1 MRQPLEA
8 TTARSSNTAA
18 EKAPTGQVRYAP
30 RSMGDGR
37 YIPTVS
43 LPRRHAR
50 RMLAIVAVLI
60 AALACALPAA
70 AWSPPQQLSS
80 DGQVVNQ
87 IERVV
92 AGPEGSVATLWYA
105 AGTYYTAKRATAG
118 GFAAPVAVNPEP
130 LSNDQ
135 SSDIAIGPDGAI
147 TAVWIDSS
155 NDTVQTATT
164 LPGSVTYGAPQIVY
178 REPDGN
184 VFGAVLAIASD
195 GTVVVSWLSDR
206 NDNPN
211 YVVSTATRTPGAAA
225 FGTSVDLSNPEQDSD
240 GATVVAAPDNSI
252 TIMWYGFVG
261 GNVII
266 EAATRPAGSS
276 SFGPVR
282 AVTTQRG
289 TNRAETRSAVTGD
302 GTLIVAWV
310 DGDRTLATATRP
322 AGATAFG
329 PAEVLSDPT
338 ESVDRF
344 ALAAAPDGTAVII
357 WDRPLSPGYAVSAA
371 IRSAGAAAFGAP
383 QVLSRDGTLGLTP
396 VVAVAPDGRFT
407 GVWTEAPMGPGQ
419 YNLRS
424 ATLAPGTAAFTDTET
439 IAETQREAV
448 LPRLATASDGT
459 PVVAWE
465 QTISGTT
472 SALASWG
479 SPTTYPLTI
488 GRSGTG
494 TGTVTP
500 ATTGRVCSETC
511 TATYTLS
518 TRVTLTAKPTRGS
531 AFAGWTGAC
540 TGTSTTCTVSVLGA
554 RTATARF
561 AATAPGK
568 VRLARSR
575 LAGQATIA
583 LWQAPGRTGGA
594 RTTHYQTRIR
604 SKGGTWSNWTT
615 QQRIAG
621 RPWQSHAFRGL
632 EQGQAYAVQIRGQ
645 NTAGTGQT
653 VLTSFVTPRA
663 AASTTPAS
671 R

>member
-1 MRQPLEA
+1 
-8 TTARSSNTAA
+8 
-18 EKAPTGQVRYAP
+18 
-30 RSMGDGR
+30 
-37 YIPTVS
+37 
-43 LPRRHAR
+43 
-50 RMLAIVAVLI
+50 MLTIVAVLI

-80 DGQVVNQ
+80 DGQVVNY
-87 IERVV
+87 IDRVV

-105 AGTYYTAKRATAG
+105 AGTYYTATRTTAG

-130 LSNDQ
+130 LSTDDW
-135 SSDIAIGPDGAI
+135 SDIAIGPDGAI
-147 TAVWIDSS
+147 TVVWIDSS

-206 NDNPN
+206 SDNPN
-211 YVVSTATRTPGAAA
+211 DVVSTATRTPGAAA
-225 FGTSVDLSNPEQDSD
+225 FGTSVRLSNPEQDSD
-240 GATVVAAPDNSI
+240 IATVVAAPDNSI
-252 TIMWYGFVG
+252 TIMWHGSVG

-276 SFGPVR
+276 SFGPVQ

-289 TNRAETRSAVTGD
+289 IFQSATRSAVTGD

-310 DGDRTLATATRP
+310 DGDSTLATATRP

-329 PAEVLSDPT
+329 PAEVLAGPIS
-338 ESVDRF
+338 SGVF
-344 ALAAAPDGTAVII
+344 GLAAAPDGTAVIT
-357 WDRPLSPGYAVSAA
+357 WDGRASPGFTVLAAV
-371 IRSAGAAAFGAP
+371 RSAGAATFGAP
-383 QVLSRDGTLGLTP
+383 QVLSRNGTLSVNP
-396 VVAVAPDGRFT
+396 VIAVAPDGRFT
-407 GVWTEAPMGPGQ
+407 SVWLEAQMGPGQ

-424 ATLAPGTAAFTDTET
+424 ATLAPGTAAFTDTEM
-439 IAETQREAV
+439 IAETQRESA
-448 LPRLATASDGT
+448 LPQIATASDGT

-594 RTTHYQTRIR
+594 RTAHYQTRIR

-615 QQRIAG
+615 QKRIAG

>member
-18 EKAPTGQVRYAP
+18 EKAPTGRVRYAP

-43 LPRRHAR
+43 LPQRHAR
-50 RMLAIVAVLI
+50 RMLTIVAVII

-87 IERVV
+87 IDRVV

-105 AGTYYTAKRATAG
+105 AGTYYTATRTTAG

-130 LSNDQ
+130 LSTDDW
-135 SSDIAIGPDGAI
+135 SDIAIGPDGAI
-147 TAVWIDSS
+147 TVVWIDSS

-206 NDNPN
+206 SDNPN
-211 YVVSTATRTPGAAA
+211 DVVSTATRTPGAAA
-225 FGTSVDLSNPEQDSD
+225 FGTSVRLSNPEQDSD
-240 GATVVAAPDNSI
+240 VATVVAAPDNSI
-252 TIMWYGFVG
+252 TIMWHGSVG

-266 EAATRPAGSS
+266 EAATRPAGNS
-276 SFGPVR
+276 SFGPVQ

-289 TNRAETRSAVTGD
+289 ISQVATQSAVTGD

-310 DGDRTLATATRP
+310 DGDSTLATATRP

-329 PAEVLSDPT
+329 PAEVLAGPT
-338 ESVDRF
+338 NSGVF
-344 ALAAAPDGTAVII
+344 GLAAAPDGTAVIT
-357 WDRPLSPGYAVSAA
+357 WDGSASPGFAVRAA
-371 IRSAGAAAFGAP
+371 VRSAGAATFGAP
-383 QVLSRDGTLGLTP
+383 QVLSRNGTLSVEP
-396 VVAVAPDGRFT
+396 VIAVAPDGRFT
-407 GVWTEAPMGPGQ
+407 GVWLEAQMGPGQ

-424 ATLAPGTAAFTDTET
+424 ATLAPGTAAFTDTEM
-439 IAETQREAV
+439 IAETQRESA
-448 LPRLATASDGT
+448 LPQIATASDGT

-615 QQRIAG
+615 QKRIAG